1 MSRHVAVLLG
11 GMSAEREVSL
21 SSGKAV
27 TRALEDLGYKVTI
40 IDAKSDTLAQ
50 LLDVKPDVVFNAL
63 HGRWGEDG
71 CVQGLLELLRIP
83 YTHSGVLASAL
94 AMDKPMAKKI
104 FAAAGMNVAESLLAH
119 KSDIIGRDVMK
130 RPYVIKPYNEGSS
143 VGVKLVFE
151 KDNFFFTEQNWAYGD
166 YVMVEKYIPGREI
179 TVAVLDD
186 KPLAVTEITTKA
198 GFYDYENKYTAGGST
213 HICPAPL
220 PKHKYEEVMAMAL
233 TAHRALGCRGL
244 TRSDFRY
251 DDTKGKDG
259 IFFILEL
266 NSQPGM
272 TPLSL
277 SPEIANY
284 AGIGFN
290 ELVDRLIKGAR
301 LGN

>member
-1 MSRHVAVLLG
+1 MKHIAVLLG
-11 GMSAEREVSL
+11 GLSAEREVSL

-27 TRALEDLGYKVTI
+27 IKALEELGYKVTPLDI
-40 IDAKSDTLAQ
+40 QKEPVSR
-50 LLDVKPDVVFNAL
+50 LLEIKPDAVFNAL

-71 CVQGLLELLRIP
+71 CVQGVLELYKIP

-94 AMDKPMAKKI
+94 AMDKGMAKKI
-104 FAAAGMNVAESLLAH
+104 FAAAGLKVADGMILH
-119 KSDIIGRDVMK
+119 KSEIIGKDPMP
-130 RPYVIKPYNEGSS
+130 RPYVIKPFNEGSS

-151 KDNFFFTEQNWAYGD
+151 KDNFFFTESNWAYGD
-166 YVMVEKYIPGREI
+166 YVMVEKYVPGREI
-179 TVAVLDD
+179 TVAVLDGRA
-186 KPLAVTEITTKA
+186 LGVTEITTSS
-198 GFYDYENKYTAGGST
+198 GFYDYEHKYTEGGSR
-213 HICPAPL
+213 HVCPAQL
-220 PKHKYEEVMAMAL
+220 PKEKYDEVMKMAEI
-233 TAHRALGCRGL
+233 AHRALGCRGL

-259 IFFILEL
+259 VFYILEL

-290 ELVDRLIKGAR
+290 ALVERIIKGAK
-301 LGN
+301 LGE